1 MHEITCCSVGSHPAY
16 SASSSLRGAL
26 LVQLSRSS
34 PSSCSG
40 LVTNATTLSVLL
52 RETGKTRKCLF
63 GASQETAYDAK
74 GQVSEISDSGRRPR
88 YAIRPL

>member
-1 MHEITCCSVGSHPAY
+1 
-16 SASSSLRGAL
+16 
-26 LVQLSRSS
+26 
-34 PSSCSG
+34 